1 MVRRMRTP
9 DSRNHGMMK
18 GHKMEERKH
27 NYPKERAS
35 TGPRPQ
41 AGRKPKLA
49 NPKRVT
55 VWVEEEQLAWVLS
68 QGDKSEVIRRLIAAA
83 MSKPAS

>member
-1 MVRRMRTP
+1 MV
-9 DSRNHGMMK
+9 
-18 GHKMEERKH
+18 KH
-27 NYPKERAS
+27 NYPTERQP

-55 VWVEEEQLAWVLS
+55 VWVEEEQLTWVLS
-68 QGDKSEVIRRLIAAA
+68 QGDKSEVIRRLINEARNDTT
-83 MSKPAS
+83 K